1 MVDYEISDHALEGLV
16 AHALEGLEGVRPLEV
31 APRSLGE
38 VFRRMKPI
46 KVERLPEGL
55 SVDLVL
61 SVNYGVA
68 IPELAKEV
76 QKAVAEALFVATG
89 EKVKAVN
96 ITVAQVEYRPE
107 GHA

>member
-16 AHALEGLEGVRPLEV
+16 AHALAGLEGVRPLEV
-31 APRSLGE
+31 VPRSLGE

-76 QKAVAEALFVATG
+76 QRAVSEAIFLAIG
-89 EKVKAVN
+89 ERVRAVN
-96 ITVAQVEYRPE
+96 VTVAQVEYRPG